1 MKKARSSSRR
11 PADRR
16 GAEEEGTPTVAPPT
30 TEQRR
35 PDAGAD
41 GHGAEEEGAGAVAKV
56 SSAGRSRRAWVMEK
70 SYGAAVE
77 GKGIEEDKDGKDKTG
92 LGFT

>member
-1 MKKARSSSRR
+1 MAG
-11 PADRR
+11 AAA
-16 GAEEEGTPTVAPPT
+16 GAEEQGTPTVAPPT

-56 SSAGRSRRAWVMEK
+56 SSAGRSMRAWVMEE
-70 SYGAAVE
+70 SAGVE
-77 GKGIEEDKDGKDKTG
+77 GIEEDKDGKDKTG